1 MKYAWLEAAKTVLII
16 LLFLSLLFLFAV
28 SIPTDVVRSTPWL
41 STVLK
46 PFGSLLG
53 LPSAELTYVG
63 EAQSVQTAA
72 QPLTISIRN
81 SSGRYT
87 AQWDFTALDTAYE
100 TLGGLLGQALDTA
113 EPFTETRQFQL
124 TQALQ
129 KPSVCFDY
137 GFDLPV
143 TLAASWLDVENSGEP
158 TACSM
163 FILALEQDQVYLYLS
178 GSTCRRALTQV
189 DGSEFSVLLEQFPS
203 DGSQFAFEADS
214 HLLPLNILPGSLP
227 RLVSAK
233 TESLYSS
240 RYVDA
245 LANNLGFNP
254 YDTGRYT
261 DSTGTTHF
269 SESGGSLQISADGT
283 IRFSAS
289 TARITSSGSSSE
301 SLVETARSLLNLAVD
316 TSGTSAR
323 LYLSG
328 ITETEEETVCTFNYV
343 LRGVPVRWADGPA
356 ATVVFTGQTVTELTL
371 KAVTFSFTDQPQ
383 HLLPP
388 VQAAA
393 ILPEDSR
400 LQLQYHVSGSEATAG
415 WAK

>member
-1 MKYAWLEAAKTVLII
+1 MKHTWLEAAKTLLIVLLVI
-16 LLFLSLLFLFAV
+16 SLLFLFAA

-46 PFGSLLG
+46 PFGPLLG

-72 QPLTISIRN
+72 QPLTVSICN
-81 SSGRYT
+81 TSGRYT
-87 AQWDFTALDTAYE
+87 AQWDFSALDTAYE

-113 EPFTETRQFQL
+113 ESFTEVRPFQL
-124 TQALQ
+124 TQALSR
-129 KPSVCFDY
+129 PSVSFDY

-143 TLAASWLDVENSGEP
+143 ALAASWLDVEVP
-158 TACSM
+158 TEDAAYT
-163 FILALEQDQVYLYLS
+163 IYALTLEQNQVCLYLS
-178 GSTCRRALTQV
+178 GETCRKAATQV
-189 DGSEFSVLLEQFPS
+189 DADEFSALLEQFQP
-203 DGSQFAFEADS
+203 DGSRFAFEANS
-214 HLLPLNILPGSLP
+214 HLAPLSILPAAVP
-227 RLVSAK
+227 RLVGAA
-233 TESLYSS
+233 TESLAGV

-254 YDTGRYT
+254 YDAGRYT
-261 DSTGTTHF
+261 DSNGVTHF
-269 SESGGSLQISADGT
+269 SESGGSLQIGAEGT
-283 IRFSAS
+283 VRFSAT
-289 TARITSSGSSSE
+289 TARITAPGSSAE
-301 SLVETARSLLNLAVD
+301 TLVETARSLLNLAVD

-323 LYLSG
+323 LYLSDFSQ
-328 ITETEEETVCTFNYV
+328 EEDVTTCTFDYV
-343 LRGVPVRWADGPA
+343 LRGVPVRWSEEPA
-356 ATVVFTGQTVTELTL
+356 ATVVFNGQTVTQLTL
-371 KAVTFSFTDQPQ
+371 KAVTFTFNDRLQ

-393 ILPEDSR
+393 ILPKDGS